1 MASCPR
7 LPYASLASCAEILI
21 SIKNCT
27 PILVYFLFYS
37 TLRFKTPIHQH
48 WVKGFIHSLIMLVIN
63 RKFNFV
69 ILPSHQLLYGSL
81 CAFCLAQESNPC
93 SHIVEFEGKVN
104 VKLVIYSRI
113 ERCMVFSEHVL
124 RPGIGTPDFPALIP
138 KVVPINQASHLEGA
152 KVERRRILS
161 IFHSRTGKIRDITC
175 VCKSSP

>member
-37 TLRFKTPIHQH
+37 TLRFKTPIQ
-48 WVKGFIHSLIMLVIN
+48 N
-63 RKFNFV
+63 
-69 ILPSHQLLYGSL
+69 PSHQLLYGSL

-175 VCKSSP
+175 LQILSLTVAVFILLTR